1 MTTIY
6 EIKEPEPIILQ
17 GYERQNGMIVFKKI
31 FYIRYDNYYGCL
43 YLENGEKLI
52 LTPLRLRIVE
62 QLVEALKKGT
72 TYVAGKDLMYKAGSD
87 QFSVVNLF
95 GICPNW
101 RKFIESSKRGFYRL
115 ALYADTTYEDYIMPH
130 GNDNTKAA

>member
-1 MTTIY
+1 MSTIY
-6 EIKEPEPIILQ
+6 EIKEPTPIILK
-17 GYERQNGMIVFKKI
+17 GYERKNGIIICKKI

-43 YLENGEKLI
+43 YLENGEKLL

-62 QLVEALKKGT
+62 QLVEALQKGKV
-72 TYVAGKDLMYKAGSD
+72 YVAGKDLMYKAGSD

-95 GICPNW
+95 CMCPNW

-115 ALYADTTYEDYIMPH
+115 ALYADITYENYIMPH
-130 GNDNTKAA
+130 SNDNMRIA